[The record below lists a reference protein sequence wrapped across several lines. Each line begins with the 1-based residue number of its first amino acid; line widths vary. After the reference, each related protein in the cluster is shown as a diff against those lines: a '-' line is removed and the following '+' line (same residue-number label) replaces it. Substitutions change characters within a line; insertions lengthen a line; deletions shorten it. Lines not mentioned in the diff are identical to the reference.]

1 MREWVHIFCSL
12 GYIMDYNLDNYS
24 IRDLEEMFNL
34 CPPYDPKAVF
44 VVEKTLKDKLFQEC
58 GYSTKYTDM
67 SDFITQAIQ
76 KILYTPQHV
85 ASNVGPN
92 DLIEQQVTPTLHAK
106 SKPYVKGS
114 INPLSINTI
123 DRTLTINS
131 KFRTNPHKKT
141 PSTDYYIEL
150 PYPVKQVLSMKLDSV
165 SLPLAFYVVH
175 ESNNSFKVDSTTVT
189 VPIGN
194 YTGAALVAALNAA
207 LPPGTTAAITP
218 ATAHVVL
225 SSGAVFK
232 LDFSTGLGWIMGYRE
247 AVYDGLASYVA
258 EALPSLSWD
267 YVYIVVNDYTGNTAN
282 ENIGLL
288 AESYLDSNILSK
300 LILDNSVLVQNYATN
315 ATRNYFGPVD
325 VQKLGI
331 QLLDESGRVVNL
343 RESDWSFT
351 LVLTCLYQEL

>member
-1 MREWVHIFCSL
+1 
-12 GYIMDYNLDNYS
+12 MDYNLDNYS

-44 VVEKTLKDKLFQEC
+44 VVEKTLKDKLFHEC

-92 DLIEQQVTPTLHAK
+92 DLIEQRVTPTLHAT
-106 SKPYVKGS
+106 SKPYVKGN

-141 PSTDYYIEL
+141 PSTDYHIEL
-150 PYPVKQVLSMKLDSV
+150 PYPVKEVLTMKLDSV
-165 SLPLAFYVVH
+165 SLPRTFYVIDERNNFFTVNTTLITIPVGTYTDINNFMYVL
-175 ESNNSFKVDSTTVT
+175 NNSLAA
-189 VPIGN
+189 
-194 YTGAALVAALNAA
+194 TGA
-207 LPPGTTAAITP
+207 TAYIEANTGHI
-218 ATAHVVL
+218 VI
-225 SSGAVFK
+225 SSGTVFK
-232 LDFSTGLGWIMGYRE
+232 LDFSSLTIQLGLGWIMGYRE
-247 AVYDGLASYVA
+247 AVYDGLTLYMA
-258 EALPSLSWD
+258 EASPTLTWD
-267 YVYIVVNDYTGNTAN
+267 YVYVVVNDYTGNTVN

-288 AESYLDSNILSK
+288 AESYLDTNILSK
-300 LILDNSVLVQNYATN
+300 ITLNNIEYQNYSMN

-325 VQKLGI
+325 IQKLGI
-331 QLLDESGRVVNL
+331 QLLDEYGRVVNL
-343 RESDWSFT
+343 RDSDWSFT
-351 LVLTCLYQEL
+351 LILTCLYQNL